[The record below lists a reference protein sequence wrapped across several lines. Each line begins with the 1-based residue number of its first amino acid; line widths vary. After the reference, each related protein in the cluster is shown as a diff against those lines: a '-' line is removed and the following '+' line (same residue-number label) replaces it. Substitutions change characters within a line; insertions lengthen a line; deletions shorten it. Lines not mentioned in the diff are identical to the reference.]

1 MQFKYQYRVKTSDLW
16 QASMYYAYSSY
27 LAVSN
32 IVCIVASVV
41 LLIRLWATSPA
52 WFRGFLILFLMLFTV
67 IQPLM
72 VLLRSKKQLA
82 GNHPDLTL
90 CFTDHGVQITAD
102 GKYQEKK
109 WEEVLGLAKKPTIV
123 VVYMADGN
131 GYILRNSV
139 LGDTKKE
146 FVEFATEKI
155 RAHHVRKQA
164 ENK

>member
-1 MQFKYQYRVKTSDLW
+1 MKYTYQYRVKTSDLW

-27 LAVSN
+27 LAVIN

-41 LLIRLWATSPA
+41 LLIRMWATSPA

-72 VLLRSKKQLA
+72 ILFRSKNQLA
-82 GNHPDLTL
+82 GNYPELTL
-90 CFTDHGVQITAD
+90 CFSDQGIFITAD
-102 GKYQEKK
+102 GKSQEKK
-109 WEEVLGLAKKPTIV
+109 WEEVLGLVKKPTIV
-123 VVYMADGN
+123 VVYMKDGN

-146 FVEFATEKI
+146 FVDFATGKI
-155 RAHHVRKQA
+155 RVHHVRKQA